1 MPRGSLCS
9 CGVYSA
15 LKCTLIGW
23 PAIPAPMRALI
34 QRVSSASVTVDGEVA
49 GEIGQG
55 LVILLGVGEEDGPEE
70 AQKLADKVARLRV
83 FDGDDGRMDRSLL
96 DLGAGALCIS
106 QFTLYGDTRRGLRPS
121 FTAAAEPDRAERL
134 YDDFCRD
141 LERLG
146 VHVERGR
153 FGARMS
159 VELVN
164 EGPVT
169 LMLEI

>member
-1 MPRGSLCS
+1 
-9 CGVYSA
+9 
-15 LKCTLIGW
+15 
-23 PAIPAPMRALI
+23 MRALI
-34 QRVSSASVTVDGEVA
+34 QRVSSASVAVDGEVV
-49 GEIGQG
+49 GEIGEG
-55 LVILLGVGEEDGPEE
+55 LVVLLGIGEEDGSRE
-70 AQKLADKVARLRV
+70 ARKLADKLSRLRV

-96 DLGAGALCIS
+96 DLGASALCIS

-121 FTAAAEPDRAERL
+121 FTAAADPERAERI
-134 YDDFCRD
+134 YEEFCRE
-141 LERLG
+141 LEARG

-159 VELVN
+159 VALVN